1 MAKRTILVDSARREL
16 EKHGT
21 ETFPMTVNH
30 DDLWSFEGK
39 NVPIHWHNDLEINLI
54 REGEAV
60 FQVYQKSYRVRTGE
74 GFLLNRNVPHS
85 CSSPGNEHVR
95 YSTILV
101 RPDFLYGDFGSD
113 VERKC
118 FQPFLQNSAIP
129 CIYLT
134 GFDENGK
141 EILQKLN
148 QVEEA
153 FDRKRFCYELK
164 IKGLLC
170 EAFAM
175 ILYGHRQ
182 ELTKEKMSKTLKAGA
197 IYTRVNDQNTPRELT
212 ANMEHTE
219 YLWRKRFGIDMTPSE
234 KLMKLLEDVGDWSET
249 RWDIDRHS
257 YNIHNPEYQIN
268 VLDSQD
274 TYETLSYF
282 YDDERM
288 LYAPLKLNYLTTT
301 LYETELWYMD
311 MGRCLIPKPEHKY
324 DIEHGVYYYY
334 IEKDSLNGKL
344 LPLFAYGK
352 SQCCD
357 RSGREVPVLIFE
369 NKKMR
374 TKFENWLED
383 NLFLKEKYIADLEN
397 SAIFQHIKRK
407 EAKNGKSTC
416 GVLEVAVAFRFYKKW
431 IKQREEI

>member
-129 CIYLT
+129 CIHLT

-141 EILQKLN
+141 EILWKLN
-148 QVEEA
+148 LVEEA

-182 ELTKEKMSKTLKAGA
+182 ELTKFVPANLQELERLEKMLNYLNMHFTEVISLQNLADQVHLSREVCCRLFKKMTGKTITGYLEE
-197 IYTRVNDQNTPRELT
+197 YRVNKSFSLVQSGQYSMTQI
-212 ANMEHTE
+212 TE
-219 YLWRKRFGIDMTPSE
+219 MVGFSNPSRFASAFRKRFGCNPGE
-234 KLMKLLEDVGDWSET
+234 
-249 RWDIDRHS
+249 
-257 YNIHNPEYQIN
+257 YNSVKH
-268 VLDSQD
+268 
-274 TYETLSYF
+274 
-282 YDDERM
+282 
-288 LYAPLKLNYLTTT
+288 
-301 LYETELWYMD
+301 
-311 MGRCLIPKPEHKY
+311 
-324 DIEHGVYYYY
+324 
-334 IEKDSLNGKL
+334 
-344 LPLFAYGK
+344 
-352 SQCCD
+352 
-357 RSGREVPVLIFE
+357 
-369 NKKMR
+369 
-374 TKFENWLED
+374 
-383 NLFLKEKYIADLEN
+383 
-397 SAIFQHIKRK
+397 
-407 EAKNGKSTC
+407 
-416 GVLEVAVAFRFYKKW
+416 
-431 IKQREEI
+431 

>member
-1 MAKRTILVDSARREL
+1 MAKRTILVDSARSEL

-129 CIYLT
+129 CIHLT

-182 ELTKEKMSKTLKAGA
+182 ELTKFVPANLQELERLEKMLNYLNMHFTEVISLQDLADQVHLSREVCCRLFKKMTGKTITGYLEE
-197 IYTRVNDQNTPRELT
+197 YRVNKSFSLVQSGQYSMTQI
-212 ANMEHTE
+212 TE
-219 YLWRKRFGIDMTPSE
+219 MVGFSNPSRFASAFRKRFGCNPGE
-234 KLMKLLEDVGDWSET
+234 
-249 RWDIDRHS
+249 
-257 YNIHNPEYQIN
+257 YNSVKH
-268 VLDSQD
+268 
-274 TYETLSYF
+274 
-282 YDDERM
+282 
-288 LYAPLKLNYLTTT
+288 
-301 LYETELWYMD
+301 
-311 MGRCLIPKPEHKY
+311 
-324 DIEHGVYYYY
+324 
-334 IEKDSLNGKL
+334 
-344 LPLFAYGK
+344 
-352 SQCCD
+352 
-357 RSGREVPVLIFE
+357 
-369 NKKMR
+369 
-374 TKFENWLED
+374 
-383 NLFLKEKYIADLEN
+383 
-397 SAIFQHIKRK
+397 
-407 EAKNGKSTC
+407 
-416 GVLEVAVAFRFYKKW
+416 
-431 IKQREEI
+431 

>member
-182 ELTKEKMSKTLKAGA
+182 ELTKFVPANLQELERLEKMLNYLNIHFTEVISLQDLADQVHLSREVCCRLFKKMTGKTITGYLEE
-197 IYTRVNDQNTPRELT
+197 YRVNKSFSLVQSGQYSMTQI
-212 ANMEHTE
+212 TE
-219 YLWRKRFGIDMTPSE
+219 MVGFSNPSRFASAFRKRFGCNPGE
-234 KLMKLLEDVGDWSET
+234 Y
-249 RWDIDRHS
+249 HS
-257 YNIHNPEYQIN
+257 VKH
-268 VLDSQD
+268 
-274 TYETLSYF
+274 
-282 YDDERM
+282 
-288 LYAPLKLNYLTTT
+288 
-301 LYETELWYMD
+301 
-311 MGRCLIPKPEHKY
+311 
-324 DIEHGVYYYY
+324 
-334 IEKDSLNGKL
+334 
-344 LPLFAYGK
+344 
-352 SQCCD
+352 
-357 RSGREVPVLIFE
+357 
-369 NKKMR
+369 
-374 TKFENWLED
+374 
-383 NLFLKEKYIADLEN
+383 
-397 SAIFQHIKRK
+397 
-407 EAKNGKSTC
+407 
-416 GVLEVAVAFRFYKKW
+416 
-431 IKQREEI
+431 

>member
-129 CIYLT
+129 CIHLT

-170 EAFAM
+170 EAFAV

-182 ELTKEKMSKTLKAGA
+182 ELTKFVPANLQELERLEKMLNYLNMHFTEVISLQDLADQVHLSREVCCRFFKKMTGKTITGYLEEYRTNKSFSLVQSGQYSMTQ
-197 IYTRVNDQNTPRELT
+197 I
-212 ANMEHTE
+212 TE
-219 YLWRKRFGIDMTPSE
+219 MVGFSNPSRFASAFRKRFGCNPGE
-234 KLMKLLEDVGDWSET
+234 Y
-249 RWDIDRHS
+249 HS
-257 YNIHNPEYQIN
+257 VKH
-268 VLDSQD
+268 
-274 TYETLSYF
+274 
-282 YDDERM
+282 
-288 LYAPLKLNYLTTT
+288 
-301 LYETELWYMD
+301 
-311 MGRCLIPKPEHKY
+311 
-324 DIEHGVYYYY
+324 
-334 IEKDSLNGKL
+334 
-344 LPLFAYGK
+344 
-352 SQCCD
+352 
-357 RSGREVPVLIFE
+357 
-369 NKKMR
+369 
-374 TKFENWLED
+374 
-383 NLFLKEKYIADLEN
+383 
-397 SAIFQHIKRK
+397 
-407 EAKNGKSTC
+407 
-416 GVLEVAVAFRFYKKW
+416 
-431 IKQREEI
+431 

>member
-182 ELTKEKMSKTLKAGA
+182 ELTKFVPANLQELERLEKMLNYLNMHFTEVISLQDLADQVHLSREVCCRLFKKMTGKTITGYLEE
-197 IYTRVNDQNTPRELT
+197 YRVNKSFSLVQSGQYSMTQI
-212 ANMEHTE
+212 TE
-219 YLWRKRFGIDMTPSE
+219 MVGFSNPSRFASAFRKRFGSNPGE
-234 KLMKLLEDVGDWSET
+234 Y
-249 RWDIDRHS
+249 HS
-257 YNIHNPEYQIN
+257 VKH
-268 VLDSQD
+268 
-274 TYETLSYF
+274 
-282 YDDERM
+282 
-288 LYAPLKLNYLTTT
+288 
-301 LYETELWYMD
+301 
-311 MGRCLIPKPEHKY
+311 
-324 DIEHGVYYYY
+324 
-334 IEKDSLNGKL
+334 
-344 LPLFAYGK
+344 
-352 SQCCD
+352 
-357 RSGREVPVLIFE
+357 
-369 NKKMR
+369 
-374 TKFENWLED
+374 
-383 NLFLKEKYIADLEN
+383 
-397 SAIFQHIKRK
+397 
-407 EAKNGKSTC
+407 
-416 GVLEVAVAFRFYKKW
+416 
-431 IKQREEI
+431 

>member
-182 ELTKEKMSKTLKAGA
+182 ELTKFVPANLQELERLEKMLNYLNMHFTEVISLQDLADQVHLSREVCCRLFKKMTGKTITGYLEE
-197 IYTRVNDQNTPRELT
+197 YRVNKSFSLVQSGQYS
-212 ANMEHTE
+212 MIQITE
-219 YLWRKRFGIDMTPSE
+219 MVGFSNPSRFASAFRKRFGCNPGE
-234 KLMKLLEDVGDWSET
+234 Y
-249 RWDIDRHS
+249 HS
-257 YNIHNPEYQIN
+257 VNH
-268 VLDSQD
+268 
-274 TYETLSYF
+274 
-282 YDDERM
+282 
-288 LYAPLKLNYLTTT
+288 
-301 LYETELWYMD
+301 
-311 MGRCLIPKPEHKY
+311 
-324 DIEHGVYYYY
+324 
-334 IEKDSLNGKL
+334 
-344 LPLFAYGK
+344 
-352 SQCCD
+352 
-357 RSGREVPVLIFE
+357 
-369 NKKMR
+369 
-374 TKFENWLED
+374 
-383 NLFLKEKYIADLEN
+383 
-397 SAIFQHIKRK
+397 
-407 EAKNGKSTC
+407 
-416 GVLEVAVAFRFYKKW
+416 
-431 IKQREEI
+431 

>member
-129 CIYLT
+129 CIHLT

-182 ELTKEKMSKTLKAGA
+182 ELTKFVPANLQELERLEKMLNYLNMHFTEVISLQDLADQVHLSREVCCRLFKKMTGKTITGYLEE
-197 IYTRVNDQNTPRELT
+197 YRVNKSFSLVQSGQYSMTQI
-212 ANMEHTE
+212 TE
-219 YLWRKRFGIDMTPSE
+219 MVGFSNPSRFASAFRKRFGCYPGE
-234 KLMKLLEDVGDWSET
+234 
-249 RWDIDRHS
+249 
-257 YNIHNPEYQIN
+257 YNSVKH
-268 VLDSQD
+268 
-274 TYETLSYF
+274 
-282 YDDERM
+282 
-288 LYAPLKLNYLTTT
+288 
-301 LYETELWYMD
+301 
-311 MGRCLIPKPEHKY
+311 
-324 DIEHGVYYYY
+324 
-334 IEKDSLNGKL
+334 
-344 LPLFAYGK
+344 
-352 SQCCD
+352 
-357 RSGREVPVLIFE
+357 
-369 NKKMR
+369 
-374 TKFENWLED
+374 
-383 NLFLKEKYIADLEN
+383 
-397 SAIFQHIKRK
+397 
-407 EAKNGKSTC
+407 
-416 GVLEVAVAFRFYKKW
+416 
-431 IKQREEI
+431 

>member
-129 CIYLT
+129 CIHLT

-170 EAFAM
+170 EAFAK

-182 ELTKEKMSKTLKAGA
+182 ELTKFVPANLQELERLEKMLNYLNMYFTDVISLQDLADQVHLSREVCCRLFKKMTGKTITGYLEE
-197 IYTRVNDQNTPRELT
+197 YRVNKSFSLVQSGQYSMTQI
-212 ANMEHTE
+212 TE
-219 YLWRKRFGIDMTPSE
+219 MVGFSNPSRFASAFRKRFGCNPGE
-234 KLMKLLEDVGDWSET
+234 
-249 RWDIDRHS
+249 
-257 YNIHNPEYQIN
+257 YNSVKH
-268 VLDSQD
+268 
-274 TYETLSYF
+274 
-282 YDDERM
+282 
-288 LYAPLKLNYLTTT
+288 
-301 LYETELWYMD
+301 
-311 MGRCLIPKPEHKY
+311 
-324 DIEHGVYYYY
+324 
-334 IEKDSLNGKL
+334 
-344 LPLFAYGK
+344 
-352 SQCCD
+352 
-357 RSGREVPVLIFE
+357 
-369 NKKMR
+369 
-374 TKFENWLED
+374 
-383 NLFLKEKYIADLEN
+383 
-397 SAIFQHIKRK
+397 
-407 EAKNGKSTC
+407 
-416 GVLEVAVAFRFYKKW
+416 
-431 IKQREEI
+431 

>member
-85 CSSPGNEHVR
+85 CSSPGNEHIR

-134 GFDENGK
+134 GFGENGK

-182 ELTKEKMSKTLKAGA
+182 ELTKFVSANLQELERLEKMLNYLNMHFTEVISLQDLADQVHLSREVCCRLFKKMTGKTITGYLEE
-197 IYTRVNDQNTPRELT
+197 YRVNKSFSLVQSGQYS
-212 ANMEHTE
+212 MIQITE
-219 YLWRKRFGIDMTPSE
+219 MVGFSNPSRFASAFRKRFGCNPGE
-234 KLMKLLEDVGDWSET
+234 Y
-249 RWDIDRHS
+249 HS
-257 YNIHNPEYQIN
+257 VKH
-268 VLDSQD
+268 
-274 TYETLSYF
+274 
-282 YDDERM
+282 
-288 LYAPLKLNYLTTT
+288 
-301 LYETELWYMD
+301 
-311 MGRCLIPKPEHKY
+311 
-324 DIEHGVYYYY
+324 
-334 IEKDSLNGKL
+334 
-344 LPLFAYGK
+344 
-352 SQCCD
+352 
-357 RSGREVPVLIFE
+357 
-369 NKKMR
+369 
-374 TKFENWLED
+374 
-383 NLFLKEKYIADLEN
+383 
-397 SAIFQHIKRK
+397 
-407 EAKNGKSTC
+407 
-416 GVLEVAVAFRFYKKW
+416 
-431 IKQREEI
+431 

>member
-60 FQVYQKSYRVRTGE
+60 FQVYQKSYSVRTGE

-129 CIYLT
+129 CIHLT

-182 ELTKEKMSKTLKAGA
+182 ELTKFVPANLQELERLEKMLNYLNMHFTEVISLQDLADQVHLSREVCCRLFKKMTGKTITGYLEE
-197 IYTRVNDQNTPRELT
+197 YRVNKSFSLVQSGQYSMTQI
-212 ANMEHTE
+212 TE
-219 YLWRKRFGIDMTPSE
+219 MVGFSNPSRFASAFRKRFGCNPGE
-234 KLMKLLEDVGDWSET
+234 
-249 RWDIDRHS
+249 
-257 YNIHNPEYQIN
+257 YNSVKH
-268 VLDSQD
+268 
-274 TYETLSYF
+274 
-282 YDDERM
+282 
-288 LYAPLKLNYLTTT
+288 
-301 LYETELWYMD
+301 
-311 MGRCLIPKPEHKY
+311 
-324 DIEHGVYYYY
+324 
-334 IEKDSLNGKL
+334 
-344 LPLFAYGK
+344 
-352 SQCCD
+352 
-357 RSGREVPVLIFE
+357 
-369 NKKMR
+369 
-374 TKFENWLED
+374 
-383 NLFLKEKYIADLEN
+383 
-397 SAIFQHIKRK
+397 
-407 EAKNGKSTC
+407 
-416 GVLEVAVAFRFYKKW
+416 
-431 IKQREEI
+431 

>member
-129 CIYLT
+129 CIHLT

-182 ELTKEKMSKTLKAGA
+182 ELTKFVPANLQELERLEKMLNYLNMHFTEVISLQDLADQVHLSREVCCRLFKKMTGKTITGYLEE
-197 IYTRVNDQNTPRELT
+197 YR
-212 ANMEHTE
+212 ANKSFSLVQSGQYSMTQITE
-219 YLWRKRFGIDMTPSE
+219 MVGFSNPSRFASAFRKRFGC
-234 KLMKLLEDVGDWSET
+234 
-249 RWDIDRHS
+249 
-257 YNIHNPEYQIN
+257 NPGEY
-268 VLDSQD
+268 
-274 TYETLSYF
+274 
-282 YDDERM
+282 
-288 LYAPLKLNYLTTT
+288 
-301 LYETELWYMD
+301 
-311 MGRCLIPKPEHKY
+311 H
-324 DIEHGVYYYY
+324 H
-334 IEKDSLNGKL
+334 
-344 LPLFAYGK
+344 
-352 SQCCD
+352 
-357 RSGREVPVLIFE
+357 
-369 NKKMR
+369 
-374 TKFENWLED
+374 
-383 NLFLKEKYIADLEN
+383 
-397 SAIFQHIKRK
+397 
-407 EAKNGKSTC
+407 
-416 GVLEVAVAFRFYKKW
+416 
-431 IKQREEI
+431 

>member
-30 DDLWSFEGK
+30 DELWSFEGK

-182 ELTKEKMSKTLKAGA
+182 ELTKFVPANLQELERLEKMLNYLNMHFTEVISLQDLADQVHLSREVCCRLFKKMTGKTITGYLEE
-197 IYTRVNDQNTPRELT
+197 YRVNKSFSLVQSGQYSMTQI
-212 ANMEHTE
+212 TE
-219 YLWRKRFGIDMTPSE
+219 MVGFSNPSRFASAFRKRFGCNPGE
-234 KLMKLLEDVGDWSET
+234 
-249 RWDIDRHS
+249 
-257 YNIHNPEYQIN
+257 YNSVKH
-268 VLDSQD
+268 
-274 TYETLSYF
+274 
-282 YDDERM
+282 
-288 LYAPLKLNYLTTT
+288 
-301 LYETELWYMD
+301 
-311 MGRCLIPKPEHKY
+311 
-324 DIEHGVYYYY
+324 
-334 IEKDSLNGKL
+334 
-344 LPLFAYGK
+344 
-352 SQCCD
+352 
-357 RSGREVPVLIFE
+357 
-369 NKKMR
+369 
-374 TKFENWLED
+374 
-383 NLFLKEKYIADLEN
+383 
-397 SAIFQHIKRK
+397 
-407 EAKNGKSTC
+407 
-416 GVLEVAVAFRFYKKW
+416 
-431 IKQREEI
+431 

>member
-148 QVEEA
+148 HVEEA

-182 ELTKEKMSKTLKAGA
+182 ELTKFVPANLQELERLEKMLNYLNMHFTEVISLQDLADQVHLSREVCCRLFKKMTGKTITGYLEE
-197 IYTRVNDQNTPRELT
+197 YRVNKSFSLVQSGQYS
-212 ANMEHTE
+212 MIQITE
-219 YLWRKRFGIDMTPSE
+219 MVGFSNPSRFASAFRKRFGCNPGE
-234 KLMKLLEDVGDWSET
+234 Y
-249 RWDIDRHS
+249 HS
-257 YNIHNPEYQIN
+257 VKH
-268 VLDSQD
+268 
-274 TYETLSYF
+274 
-282 YDDERM
+282 
-288 LYAPLKLNYLTTT
+288 
-301 LYETELWYMD
+301 
-311 MGRCLIPKPEHKY
+311 
-324 DIEHGVYYYY
+324 
-334 IEKDSLNGKL
+334 
-344 LPLFAYGK
+344 
-352 SQCCD
+352 
-357 RSGREVPVLIFE
+357 
-369 NKKMR
+369 
-374 TKFENWLED
+374 
-383 NLFLKEKYIADLEN
+383 
-397 SAIFQHIKRK
+397 
-407 EAKNGKSTC
+407 
-416 GVLEVAVAFRFYKKW
+416 
-431 IKQREEI
+431 

>member
-148 QVEEA
+148 QVEAA

-182 ELTKEKMSKTLKAGA
+182 ELTKFVPANLQELERLEKMLNYLNMHFTEVISLQDLADQVHLSREVCCRLFKKMTGKTITGYLEE
-197 IYTRVNDQNTPRELT
+197 YRVNKSFSLVQSGQYS
-212 ANMEHTE
+212 MIQITE
-219 YLWRKRFGIDMTPSE
+219 MVGFSNPSRFASAFRKRFGCNPGE
-234 KLMKLLEDVGDWSET
+234 Y
-249 RWDIDRHS
+249 HS
-257 YNIHNPEYQIN
+257 VKH
-268 VLDSQD
+268 
-274 TYETLSYF
+274 
-282 YDDERM
+282 
-288 LYAPLKLNYLTTT
+288 
-301 LYETELWYMD
+301 
-311 MGRCLIPKPEHKY
+311 
-324 DIEHGVYYYY
+324 
-334 IEKDSLNGKL
+334 
-344 LPLFAYGK
+344 
-352 SQCCD
+352 
-357 RSGREVPVLIFE
+357 
-369 NKKMR
+369 
-374 TKFENWLED
+374 
-383 NLFLKEKYIADLEN
+383 
-397 SAIFQHIKRK
+397 
-407 EAKNGKSTC
+407 
-416 GVLEVAVAFRFYKKW
+416 
-431 IKQREEI
+431 

>member
-182 ELTKEKMSKTLKAGA
+182 ELTKFVPANLQELERLEKMLNYLNMHFTEIISLQDLADQVHLSREVCCRLFKKMTGKTITGYLEE
-197 IYTRVNDQNTPRELT
+197 YRVNKSFSLVQSGQYSMTQI
-212 ANMEHTE
+212 TE
-219 YLWRKRFGIDMTPSE
+219 MVGFSNPSRFASAFRKRFGCNPGE
-234 KLMKLLEDVGDWSET
+234 
-249 RWDIDRHS
+249 
-257 YNIHNPEYQIN
+257 YNSVKH
-268 VLDSQD
+268 
-274 TYETLSYF
+274 
-282 YDDERM
+282 
-288 LYAPLKLNYLTTT
+288 
-301 LYETELWYMD
+301 
-311 MGRCLIPKPEHKY
+311 
-324 DIEHGVYYYY
+324 
-334 IEKDSLNGKL
+334 
-344 LPLFAYGK
+344 
-352 SQCCD
+352 
-357 RSGREVPVLIFE
+357 
-369 NKKMR
+369 
-374 TKFENWLED
+374 
-383 NLFLKEKYIADLEN
+383 
-397 SAIFQHIKRK
+397 
-407 EAKNGKSTC
+407 
-416 GVLEVAVAFRFYKKW
+416 
-431 IKQREEI
+431 

>member
-134 GFDENGK
+134 GFGENGK

-182 ELTKEKMSKTLKAGA
+182 ELTKFVPANLQELERLKKMLNYLNMHFTEVISLQDLADQVHLSREVCCRLFKKMTGKTITGYLEE
-197 IYTRVNDQNTPRELT
+197 YRVNKSFSLVQSGQYSMTQI
-212 ANMEHTE
+212 TE
-219 YLWRKRFGIDMTPSE
+219 MVGFSNPSRFASAFRKRFGCNPGE
-234 KLMKLLEDVGDWSET
+234 
-249 RWDIDRHS
+249 
-257 YNIHNPEYQIN
+257 YNSVKH
-268 VLDSQD
+268 
-274 TYETLSYF
+274 
-282 YDDERM
+282 
-288 LYAPLKLNYLTTT
+288 
-301 LYETELWYMD
+301 
-311 MGRCLIPKPEHKY
+311 
-324 DIEHGVYYYY
+324 
-334 IEKDSLNGKL
+334 
-344 LPLFAYGK
+344 
-352 SQCCD
+352 
-357 RSGREVPVLIFE
+357 
-369 NKKMR
+369 
-374 TKFENWLED
+374 
-383 NLFLKEKYIADLEN
+383 
-397 SAIFQHIKRK
+397 
-407 EAKNGKSTC
+407 
-416 GVLEVAVAFRFYKKW
+416 
-431 IKQREEI
+431 

>member
-182 ELTKEKMSKTLKAGA
+182 ELTKFVPVNLQELERLEKMLNYLNMHFTEVISLQDLADQVHLSREVCCRLFKKMTGKTITGYLEE
-197 IYTRVNDQNTPRELT
+197 YRVNKSFSLVQSGQYSMTQI
-212 ANMEHTE
+212 TE
-219 YLWRKRFGIDMTPSE
+219 MVGFSNPSRFASAFRKRFGCNPGE
-234 KLMKLLEDVGDWSET
+234 
-249 RWDIDRHS
+249 
-257 YNIHNPEYQIN
+257 YNSVKH
-268 VLDSQD
+268 
-274 TYETLSYF
+274 
-282 YDDERM
+282 
-288 LYAPLKLNYLTTT
+288 
-301 LYETELWYMD
+301 
-311 MGRCLIPKPEHKY
+311 
-324 DIEHGVYYYY
+324 
-334 IEKDSLNGKL
+334 
-344 LPLFAYGK
+344 
-352 SQCCD
+352 
-357 RSGREVPVLIFE
+357 
-369 NKKMR
+369 
-374 TKFENWLED
+374 
-383 NLFLKEKYIADLEN
+383 
-397 SAIFQHIKRK
+397 
-407 EAKNGKSTC
+407 
-416 GVLEVAVAFRFYKKW
+416 
-431 IKQREEI
+431 

>member
-175 ILYGHRQ
+175 IFYGHSQ
-182 ELTKEKMSKTLKAGA
+182 ELTKFVPENLQELERLEKMLNYLNMHFTEVISLQDLADQVHLSREVCCRLFKKMTGKTITGYLEE
-197 IYTRVNDQNTPRELT
+197 YRVNKSFSLVQSGQYSMTQI
-212 ANMEHTE
+212 TE
-219 YLWRKRFGIDMTPSE
+219 MVGFSNPSRFASAFRKRFGCNPGE
-234 KLMKLLEDVGDWSET
+234 
-249 RWDIDRHS
+249 
-257 YNIHNPEYQIN
+257 YNSVKH
-268 VLDSQD
+268 
-274 TYETLSYF
+274 
-282 YDDERM
+282 
-288 LYAPLKLNYLTTT
+288 
-301 LYETELWYMD
+301 
-311 MGRCLIPKPEHKY
+311 
-324 DIEHGVYYYY
+324 
-334 IEKDSLNGKL
+334 
-344 LPLFAYGK
+344 
-352 SQCCD
+352 
-357 RSGREVPVLIFE
+357 
-369 NKKMR
+369 
-374 TKFENWLED
+374 
-383 NLFLKEKYIADLEN
+383 
-397 SAIFQHIKRK
+397 
-407 EAKNGKSTC
+407 
-416 GVLEVAVAFRFYKKW
+416 
-431 IKQREEI
+431 

>member
-1 MAKRTILVDSARREL
+1 MAKRTILVDNARREL

-129 CIYLT
+129 CIHLT

-182 ELTKEKMSKTLKAGA
+182 ELTKFVPANLQELERLEKMLNYLNMHFTEVISLQDLADQVHLSREVCCRLFKKMTGKTITGYLEE
-197 IYTRVNDQNTPRELT
+197 YRVNKSFSLVQSGQYSMTQI
-212 ANMEHTE
+212 TE
-219 YLWRKRFGIDMTPSE
+219 MVGFSNPSRFASAFRKRFGCNPGE
-234 KLMKLLEDVGDWSET
+234 
-249 RWDIDRHS
+249 
-257 YNIHNPEYQIN
+257 YNSVKH
-268 VLDSQD
+268 
-274 TYETLSYF
+274 
-282 YDDERM
+282 
-288 LYAPLKLNYLTTT
+288 
-301 LYETELWYMD
+301 
-311 MGRCLIPKPEHKY
+311 
-324 DIEHGVYYYY
+324 
-334 IEKDSLNGKL
+334 
-344 LPLFAYGK
+344 
-352 SQCCD
+352 
-357 RSGREVPVLIFE
+357 
-369 NKKMR
+369 
-374 TKFENWLED
+374 
-383 NLFLKEKYIADLEN
+383 
-397 SAIFQHIKRK
+397 
-407 EAKNGKSTC
+407 
-416 GVLEVAVAFRFYKKW
+416 
-431 IKQREEI
+431 

>member
-1 MAKRTILVDSARREL
+1 MFFTACPIIEKLIVKCDSGIVVYDTDIDQISKFIYDNKEDFFAGKQIETGEGKMAKRTILVDSARREL

-153 FDRKRFCYELK
+153 FDQKRFCYELK

-182 ELTKEKMSKTLKAGA
+182 ELTKFVPANLQELERLEKMLNYLNMHFTEVISLQDLADQVHLSREVCCRLFKKMTGKTITGYLEE
-197 IYTRVNDQNTPRELT
+197 YRVNKSFSLVQSGQYSMTQI
-212 ANMEHTE
+212 TE
-219 YLWRKRFGIDMTPSE
+219 MVGFSNPSRFASAFRKRFGCNPGE
-234 KLMKLLEDVGDWSET
+234 
-249 RWDIDRHS
+249 
-257 YNIHNPEYQIN
+257 YNSVKH
-268 VLDSQD
+268 
-274 TYETLSYF
+274 
-282 YDDERM
+282 
-288 LYAPLKLNYLTTT
+288 
-301 LYETELWYMD
+301 
-311 MGRCLIPKPEHKY
+311 
-324 DIEHGVYYYY
+324 
-334 IEKDSLNGKL
+334 
-344 LPLFAYGK
+344 
-352 SQCCD
+352 
-357 RSGREVPVLIFE
+357 
-369 NKKMR
+369 
-374 TKFENWLED
+374 
-383 NLFLKEKYIADLEN
+383 
-397 SAIFQHIKRK
+397 
-407 EAKNGKSTC
+407 
-416 GVLEVAVAFRFYKKW
+416 
-431 IKQREEI
+431 

>member
-60 FQVYQKSYRVRTGE
+60 FQIYQKSYRVRTGE

-129 CIYLT
+129 CIHLT

-182 ELTKEKMSKTLKAGA
+182 ELTKFVPANLQELERLEKMLNYLNMHFTEVISLQDLADQVHLSREVCCRLFKKMTGKTITGYLEE
-197 IYTRVNDQNTPRELT
+197 YRVNKSFSLVQSGQYSMTQI
-212 ANMEHTE
+212 TE
-219 YLWRKRFGIDMTPSE
+219 MVGFSNPSRFASAFRKRFGCNPGE
-234 KLMKLLEDVGDWSET
+234 
-249 RWDIDRHS
+249 
-257 YNIHNPEYQIN
+257 YNSVKH
-268 VLDSQD
+268 
-274 TYETLSYF
+274 
-282 YDDERM
+282 
-288 LYAPLKLNYLTTT
+288 
-301 LYETELWYMD
+301 
-311 MGRCLIPKPEHKY
+311 
-324 DIEHGVYYYY
+324 
-334 IEKDSLNGKL
+334 
-344 LPLFAYGK
+344 
-352 SQCCD
+352 
-357 RSGREVPVLIFE
+357 
-369 NKKMR
+369 
-374 TKFENWLED
+374 
-383 NLFLKEKYIADLEN
+383 
-397 SAIFQHIKRK
+397 
-407 EAKNGKSTC
+407 
-416 GVLEVAVAFRFYKKW
+416 
-431 IKQREEI
+431 

>member
-182 ELTKEKMSKTLKAGA
+182 ELTKFVPANLQELERLEKMLNYLNMHFTEVISLQDLADQVHLSREVCCRFFKKMTGKTITGYLEE
-197 IYTRVNDQNTPRELT
+197 YRVNKSFSLVQSGQYSMTQI
-212 ANMEHTE
+212 TE
-219 YLWRKRFGIDMTPSE
+219 MVGFSNPSRFASAFRKRFGCNPGE
-234 KLMKLLEDVGDWSET
+234 
-249 RWDIDRHS
+249 
-257 YNIHNPEYQIN
+257 YNS
-268 VLDSQD
+268 V
-274 TYETLSYF
+274 
-282 YDDERM
+282 
-288 LYAPLKLNYLTTT
+288 
-301 LYETELWYMD
+301 
-311 MGRCLIPKPEHKY
+311 KY
-324 DIEHGVYYYY
+324 
-334 IEKDSLNGKL
+334 
-344 LPLFAYGK
+344 
-352 SQCCD
+352 
-357 RSGREVPVLIFE
+357 
-369 NKKMR
+369 
-374 TKFENWLED
+374 
-383 NLFLKEKYIADLEN
+383 
-397 SAIFQHIKRK
+397 
-407 EAKNGKSTC
+407 
-416 GVLEVAVAFRFYKKW
+416 
-431 IKQREEI
+431 

>member
-54 REGEAV
+54 REGEAI
-60 FQVYQKSYRVRTGE
+60 FQVYQKSYRVRTGA

-182 ELTKEKMSKTLKAGA
+182 ELTKFVPANLQELERLEKMLNYLNMHFTEVISLQDLADQVHLSREVCCRLFKKMTGKTITGYLEE
-197 IYTRVNDQNTPRELT
+197 YRVNKSFSLVQSGQYSMTQI
-212 ANMEHTE
+212 TE
-219 YLWRKRFGIDMTPSE
+219 MVGFSNPSRFASAFRKRFGCNPGE
-234 KLMKLLEDVGDWSET
+234 
-249 RWDIDRHS
+249 
-257 YNIHNPEYQIN
+257 YNS
-268 VLDSQD
+268 V
-274 TYETLSYF
+274 
-282 YDDERM
+282 
-288 LYAPLKLNYLTTT
+288 
-301 LYETELWYMD
+301 
-311 MGRCLIPKPEHKY
+311 KY
-324 DIEHGVYYYY
+324 
-334 IEKDSLNGKL
+334 
-344 LPLFAYGK
+344 
-352 SQCCD
+352 
-357 RSGREVPVLIFE
+357 
-369 NKKMR
+369 
-374 TKFENWLED
+374 
-383 NLFLKEKYIADLEN
+383 
-397 SAIFQHIKRK
+397 
-407 EAKNGKSTC
+407 
-416 GVLEVAVAFRFYKKW
+416 
-431 IKQREEI
+431 

>member
-101 RPDFLYGDFGSD
+101 RPDFLYGNFGSD

-129 CIYLT
+129 CIHLT

-182 ELTKEKMSKTLKAGA
+182 ELTKFVPANLQELERLEKMLNYLNMHFTEVISLQDLADQVHLSREVCCRLFKKMTGKTITGYLEE
-197 IYTRVNDQNTPRELT
+197 YRVNKSFSLVQSGQYSMTQI
-212 ANMEHTE
+212 TE
-219 YLWRKRFGIDMTPSE
+219 MVGFSNPSRFASAFRKRFGCNPGE
-234 KLMKLLEDVGDWSET
+234 
-249 RWDIDRHS
+249 
-257 YNIHNPEYQIN
+257 YNSVKH
-268 VLDSQD
+268 
-274 TYETLSYF
+274 
-282 YDDERM
+282 
-288 LYAPLKLNYLTTT
+288 
-301 LYETELWYMD
+301 
-311 MGRCLIPKPEHKY
+311 
-324 DIEHGVYYYY
+324 
-334 IEKDSLNGKL
+334 
-344 LPLFAYGK
+344 
-352 SQCCD
+352 
-357 RSGREVPVLIFE
+357 
-369 NKKMR
+369 
-374 TKFENWLED
+374 
-383 NLFLKEKYIADLEN
+383 
-397 SAIFQHIKRK
+397 
-407 EAKNGKSTC
+407 
-416 GVLEVAVAFRFYKKW
+416 
-431 IKQREEI
+431 

>member
-129 CIYLT
+129 CIHLT

-141 EILQKLN
+141 EILWKLN

-153 FDRKRFCYELK
+153 FDRKQFCYELK

-182 ELTKEKMSKTLKAGA
+182 ELTKFVSANLQELERLEKMLNYLNMHFTEVISLQDLADQVHLSREVCCRLFKKMTGKTITGYLEE
-197 IYTRVNDQNTPRELT
+197 YRVNKSFSLVQSGQYS
-212 ANMEHTE
+212 MIQITE
-219 YLWRKRFGIDMTPSE
+219 MVGFSNPSRFASAFRKRFGCNPGE
-234 KLMKLLEDVGDWSET
+234 Y
-249 RWDIDRHS
+249 HS
-257 YNIHNPEYQIN
+257 VKH
-268 VLDSQD
+268 
-274 TYETLSYF
+274 
-282 YDDERM
+282 
-288 LYAPLKLNYLTTT
+288 
-301 LYETELWYMD
+301 
-311 MGRCLIPKPEHKY
+311 
-324 DIEHGVYYYY
+324 
-334 IEKDSLNGKL
+334 
-344 LPLFAYGK
+344 
-352 SQCCD
+352 
-357 RSGREVPVLIFE
+357 
-369 NKKMR
+369 
-374 TKFENWLED
+374 
-383 NLFLKEKYIADLEN
+383 
-397 SAIFQHIKRK
+397 
-407 EAKNGKSTC
+407 
-416 GVLEVAVAFRFYKKW
+416 
-431 IKQREEI
+431 

>member
-134 GFDENGK
+134 VFDENGK

-182 ELTKEKMSKTLKAGA
+182 ELTKFVPANLQELERLEKMLNYLNMHFTEVISLQDLADQVHLSREVCCRLFKKMTGKTITGYLEE
-197 IYTRVNDQNTPRELT
+197 YRVNKSFSLVQSGQYSMTQI
-212 ANMEHTE
+212 TE
-219 YLWRKRFGIDMTPSE
+219 MVGFSNPSRFASAFRKRFGCNPGE
-234 KLMKLLEDVGDWSET
+234 
-249 RWDIDRHS
+249 
-257 YNIHNPEYQIN
+257 YNSVKH
-268 VLDSQD
+268 
-274 TYETLSYF
+274 
-282 YDDERM
+282 
-288 LYAPLKLNYLTTT
+288 
-301 LYETELWYMD
+301 
-311 MGRCLIPKPEHKY
+311 
-324 DIEHGVYYYY
+324 
-334 IEKDSLNGKL
+334 
-344 LPLFAYGK
+344 
-352 SQCCD
+352 
-357 RSGREVPVLIFE
+357 
-369 NKKMR
+369 
-374 TKFENWLED
+374 
-383 NLFLKEKYIADLEN
+383 
-397 SAIFQHIKRK
+397 
-407 EAKNGKSTC
+407 
-416 GVLEVAVAFRFYKKW
+416 
-431 IKQREEI
+431 

>member
-54 REGEAV
+54 REGEAI

-182 ELTKEKMSKTLKAGA
+182 ELTKFVPANLQELERLEKMLNYLNMHFTEVISLQDLADQVHLSREVCCRLFKKMTGKTITGYLEE
-197 IYTRVNDQNTPRELT
+197 YRVNKSFSLVQSGQYSMTQI
-212 ANMEHTE
+212 TE
-219 YLWRKRFGIDMTPSE
+219 MVGFSNPSRFASAFRKRFGCNPGE
-234 KLMKLLEDVGDWSET
+234 
-249 RWDIDRHS
+249 
-257 YNIHNPEYQIN
+257 YNS
-268 VLDSQD
+268 V
-274 TYETLSYF
+274 
-282 YDDERM
+282 
-288 LYAPLKLNYLTTT
+288 
-301 LYETELWYMD
+301 
-311 MGRCLIPKPEHKY
+311 EH
-324 DIEHGVYYYY
+324 
-334 IEKDSLNGKL
+334 
-344 LPLFAYGK
+344 
-352 SQCCD
+352 
-357 RSGREVPVLIFE
+357 
-369 NKKMR
+369 
-374 TKFENWLED
+374 
-383 NLFLKEKYIADLEN
+383 
-397 SAIFQHIKRK
+397 
-407 EAKNGKSTC
+407 
-416 GVLEVAVAFRFYKKW
+416 
-431 IKQREEI
+431 

>member
-39 NVPIHWHNDLEINLI
+39 NVSIHWHNDLEINLI

-182 ELTKEKMSKTLKAGA
+182 ELTKFVPANLQELERLEKMLNYLNMHFTEVISLQDLADQVHLSREVCCRLFKKMTGKTITGYLEE
-197 IYTRVNDQNTPRELT
+197 YRVNKSFSLVQSGQYSMTQI
-212 ANMEHTE
+212 TE
-219 YLWRKRFGIDMTPSE
+219 MVGFSNPSRFASAFRKRFGCNPGE
-234 KLMKLLEDVGDWSET
+234 
-249 RWDIDRHS
+249 
-257 YNIHNPEYQIN
+257 YNS
-268 VLDSQD
+268 V
-274 TYETLSYF
+274 
-282 YDDERM
+282 
-288 LYAPLKLNYLTTT
+288 
-301 LYETELWYMD
+301 
-311 MGRCLIPKPEHKY
+311 KY
-324 DIEHGVYYYY
+324 
-334 IEKDSLNGKL
+334 
-344 LPLFAYGK
+344 
-352 SQCCD
+352 
-357 RSGREVPVLIFE
+357 
-369 NKKMR
+369 
-374 TKFENWLED
+374 
-383 NLFLKEKYIADLEN
+383 
-397 SAIFQHIKRK
+397 
-407 EAKNGKSTC
+407 
-416 GVLEVAVAFRFYKKW
+416 
-431 IKQREEI
+431 

>member
-60 FQVYQKSYRVRTGE
+60 FQVYQKSYRVRSGE

-182 ELTKEKMSKTLKAGA
+182 ELTKFVPANLQELERLEKMLNYLNMHFTEVISLQDLADQVHLSREVCCRLFKKMTGKTITGYLEE
-197 IYTRVNDQNTPRELT
+197 YRVNKSFSLVQSGQYSMTQI
-212 ANMEHTE
+212 TE
-219 YLWRKRFGIDMTPSE
+219 MVGFSNPSRFASAFRKRFGCNPGE
-234 KLMKLLEDVGDWSET
+234 
-249 RWDIDRHS
+249 
-257 YNIHNPEYQIN
+257 YNSVKH
-268 VLDSQD
+268 
-274 TYETLSYF
+274 
-282 YDDERM
+282 
-288 LYAPLKLNYLTTT
+288 
-301 LYETELWYMD
+301 
-311 MGRCLIPKPEHKY
+311 
-324 DIEHGVYYYY
+324 
-334 IEKDSLNGKL
+334 
-344 LPLFAYGK
+344 
-352 SQCCD
+352 
-357 RSGREVPVLIFE
+357 
-369 NKKMR
+369 
-374 TKFENWLED
+374 
-383 NLFLKEKYIADLEN
+383 
-397 SAIFQHIKRK
+397 
-407 EAKNGKSTC
+407 
-416 GVLEVAVAFRFYKKW
+416 
-431 IKQREEI
+431 

>member
-129 CIYLT
+129 CIHLT

-170 EAFAM
+170 EAFAV

-182 ELTKEKMSKTLKAGA
+182 ELTKFVPANLQELERLEKMLNYLNMHFTEVISLQDLADQVHLSREVCCRLFKKMTGKTITGYLEE
-197 IYTRVNDQNTPRELT
+197 YR
-212 ANMEHTE
+212 ANKSFSLVQSGQYSMTQITE
-219 YLWRKRFGIDMTPSE
+219 MVGFSNPSRFASAFRKRFGCNPGEYHSAHLAARMQ
-234 KLMKLLEDVGDWSET
+234 
-249 RWDIDRHS
+249 RHS
-257 YNIHNPEYQIN
+257 
-268 VLDSQD
+268 
-274 TYETLSYF
+274 
-282 YDDERM
+282 
-288 LYAPLKLNYLTTT
+288 
-301 LYETELWYMD
+301 
-311 MGRCLIPKPEHKY
+311 
-324 DIEHGVYYYY
+324 
-334 IEKDSLNGKL
+334 
-344 LPLFAYGK
+344 
-352 SQCCD
+352 
-357 RSGREVPVLIFE
+357 
-369 NKKMR
+369 
-374 TKFENWLED
+374 
-383 NLFLKEKYIADLEN
+383 
-397 SAIFQHIKRK
+397 
-407 EAKNGKSTC
+407 
-416 GVLEVAVAFRFYKKW
+416 
-431 IKQREEI
+431 

>member
-129 CIYLT
+129 CIHLT

-182 ELTKEKMSKTLKAGA
+182 ELTKFVPANLQELERLEKMLNYLNMHFTEVISLQDLADQVHLSREVCCRIFKKMTGKTITGYLEE
-197 IYTRVNDQNTPRELT
+197 YRVNKSFSLVQSGQYSMTQI
-212 ANMEHTE
+212 TE
-219 YLWRKRFGIDMTPSE
+219 MVGFSNPSRFASAFRKRFGCNPGE
-234 KLMKLLEDVGDWSET
+234 
-249 RWDIDRHS
+249 
-257 YNIHNPEYQIN
+257 YNSVKH
-268 VLDSQD
+268 
-274 TYETLSYF
+274 
-282 YDDERM
+282 
-288 LYAPLKLNYLTTT
+288 
-301 LYETELWYMD
+301 
-311 MGRCLIPKPEHKY
+311 
-324 DIEHGVYYYY
+324 
-334 IEKDSLNGKL
+334 
-344 LPLFAYGK
+344 
-352 SQCCD
+352 
-357 RSGREVPVLIFE
+357 
-369 NKKMR
+369 
-374 TKFENWLED
+374 
-383 NLFLKEKYIADLEN
+383 
-397 SAIFQHIKRK
+397 
-407 EAKNGKSTC
+407 
-416 GVLEVAVAFRFYKKW
+416 
-431 IKQREEI
+431 

>member
-182 ELTKEKMSKTLKAGA
+182 ELTKFVPANLQELERLEKMLNYLNMHFTEVISLQDLADQVHLSREVCCRLFKKMTGKTITGYLGE
-197 IYTRVNDQNTPRELT
+197 YRVNKSFSLVQSGQYSMTQI
-212 ANMEHTE
+212 TE
-219 YLWRKRFGIDMTPSE
+219 MVGFSNPSRFASAFRKRFGCNPGE
-234 KLMKLLEDVGDWSET
+234 Y
-249 RWDIDRHS
+249 HS
-257 YNIHNPEYQIN
+257 VKH
-268 VLDSQD
+268 
-274 TYETLSYF
+274 
-282 YDDERM
+282 
-288 LYAPLKLNYLTTT
+288 
-301 LYETELWYMD
+301 
-311 MGRCLIPKPEHKY
+311 
-324 DIEHGVYYYY
+324 
-334 IEKDSLNGKL
+334 
-344 LPLFAYGK
+344 
-352 SQCCD
+352 
-357 RSGREVPVLIFE
+357 
-369 NKKMR
+369 
-374 TKFENWLED
+374 
-383 NLFLKEKYIADLEN
+383 
-397 SAIFQHIKRK
+397 
-407 EAKNGKSTC
+407 
-416 GVLEVAVAFRFYKKW
+416 
-431 IKQREEI
+431 

>member
-129 CIYLT
+129 CIHLT

-175 ILYGHRQ
+175 ILYEHRQ
-182 ELTKEKMSKTLKAGA
+182 ELTKFVPANLQELERLEKM
-197 IYTRVNDQNTPRELT
+197 
-212 ANMEHTE
+212 
-219 YLWRKRFGIDMTPSE
+219 
-234 KLMKLLEDVGDWSET
+234 
-249 RWDIDRHS
+249 
-257 YNIHNPEYQIN
+257 
-268 VLDSQD
+268 
-274 TYETLSYF
+274 
-282 YDDERM
+282 
-288 LYAPLKLNYLTTT
+288 LNYLNMHF
-301 LYETELWYMD
+301 TEV
-311 MGRCLIPKPEHKY
+311 I
-324 DIEHGVYYYY
+324 
-334 IEKDSLNGKL
+334 SLQDL
-344 LPLFAYGK
+344 ADQVHL
-352 SQCCD
+352 S
-357 RSGREVPVLIFE
+357 REVCCRLF
-369 NKKMR
+369 KKMTGKTITGYLEEYR
-374 TKFENWLED
+374 TN
-383 NLFLKEKYIADLEN
+383 
-397 SAIFQHIKRK
+397 
-407 EAKNGKSTC
+407 KSFSLVQSGQYSMTQITEMV
-416 GVLEVAVAFRFYKKW
+416 GFSNPSRFASAFR
-431 IKQREEI
+431 KQFGCNPGEYHSVKH

>member
-60 FQVYQKSYRVRTGE
+60 FQVYQECYRVRTGE

-182 ELTKEKMSKTLKAGA
+182 ELTKFVPANLQELERLEKMLNYLNMRFTEVISLQDLADQVHLSREVCCRLFKKMTGKTITGYLEE
-197 IYTRVNDQNTPRELT
+197 YRVNKSFSLVQSGQYSMTQI
-212 ANMEHTE
+212 TE
-219 YLWRKRFGIDMTPSE
+219 MVGFSNPSRFASAFRKRFGCNPGE
-234 KLMKLLEDVGDWSET
+234 
-249 RWDIDRHS
+249 
-257 YNIHNPEYQIN
+257 YNSVKH
-268 VLDSQD
+268 
-274 TYETLSYF
+274 
-282 YDDERM
+282 
-288 LYAPLKLNYLTTT
+288 
-301 LYETELWYMD
+301 
-311 MGRCLIPKPEHKY
+311 
-324 DIEHGVYYYY
+324 
-334 IEKDSLNGKL
+334 
-344 LPLFAYGK
+344 
-352 SQCCD
+352 
-357 RSGREVPVLIFE
+357 
-369 NKKMR
+369 
-374 TKFENWLED
+374 
-383 NLFLKEKYIADLEN
+383 
-397 SAIFQHIKRK
+397 
-407 EAKNGKSTC
+407 
-416 GVLEVAVAFRFYKKW
+416 
-431 IKQREEI
+431 

>member
-1 MAKRTILVDSARREL
+1 MAKSTILVDSARREL

-182 ELTKEKMSKTLKAGA
+182 ELTKFVPANLQELERLEKMLNYLNMHFTEVISLQDLADQVHLSREVCCRLFKKMTGKTITGYLEE
-197 IYTRVNDQNTPRELT
+197 YRVNKSFSLVQSGQYSMTQI
-212 ANMEHTE
+212 TE
-219 YLWRKRFGIDMTPSE
+219 MVGFSNPSRFASAFRKRFGCNPGE
-234 KLMKLLEDVGDWSET
+234 
-249 RWDIDRHS
+249 
-257 YNIHNPEYQIN
+257 YNSVKH
-268 VLDSQD
+268 
-274 TYETLSYF
+274 
-282 YDDERM
+282 
-288 LYAPLKLNYLTTT
+288 
-301 LYETELWYMD
+301 
-311 MGRCLIPKPEHKY
+311 
-324 DIEHGVYYYY
+324 
-334 IEKDSLNGKL
+334 
-344 LPLFAYGK
+344 
-352 SQCCD
+352 
-357 RSGREVPVLIFE
+357 
-369 NKKMR
+369 
-374 TKFENWLED
+374 
-383 NLFLKEKYIADLEN
+383 
-397 SAIFQHIKRK
+397 
-407 EAKNGKSTC
+407 
-416 GVLEVAVAFRFYKKW
+416 
-431 IKQREEI
+431 

>member
-182 ELTKEKMSKTLKAGA
+182 ELTKFVPANMQELERLEKMLNYLNMHFTEVISLQDLADQVHLSREVCCRLFKKMTGKTITGYLEE
-197 IYTRVNDQNTPRELT
+197 YRVNKSFSLVQSGQYSMTQI
-212 ANMEHTE
+212 TE
-219 YLWRKRFGIDMTPSE
+219 MVGFSNPSRFASAFRKRFGCNPGE
-234 KLMKLLEDVGDWSET
+234 
-249 RWDIDRHS
+249 
-257 YNIHNPEYQIN
+257 YNSVKH
-268 VLDSQD
+268 
-274 TYETLSYF
+274 
-282 YDDERM
+282 
-288 LYAPLKLNYLTTT
+288 
-301 LYETELWYMD
+301 
-311 MGRCLIPKPEHKY
+311 
-324 DIEHGVYYYY
+324 
-334 IEKDSLNGKL
+334 
-344 LPLFAYGK
+344 
-352 SQCCD
+352 
-357 RSGREVPVLIFE
+357 
-369 NKKMR
+369 
-374 TKFENWLED
+374 
-383 NLFLKEKYIADLEN
+383 
-397 SAIFQHIKRK
+397 
-407 EAKNGKSTC
+407 
-416 GVLEVAVAFRFYKKW
+416 
-431 IKQREEI
+431 

>member
-54 REGEAV
+54 REGEAI

-182 ELTKEKMSKTLKAGA
+182 ELTKFVPANLQELERLEKMLNYLNMHFTEVISLQDLADQVHLSREVCCRLFKKMTGKTITGYLEE
-197 IYTRVNDQNTPRELT
+197 YRVNKSFSLVQSGQYSMTQI
-212 ANMEHTE
+212 TE
-219 YLWRKRFGIDMTPSE
+219 MVGFSNPSRFASAFRKRFGCNPGE
-234 KLMKLLEDVGDWSET
+234 
-249 RWDIDRHS
+249 
-257 YNIHNPEYQIN
+257 YNSVKH
-268 VLDSQD
+268 
-274 TYETLSYF
+274 
-282 YDDERM
+282 
-288 LYAPLKLNYLTTT
+288 
-301 LYETELWYMD
+301 
-311 MGRCLIPKPEHKY
+311 
-324 DIEHGVYYYY
+324 
-334 IEKDSLNGKL
+334 
-344 LPLFAYGK
+344 
-352 SQCCD
+352 
-357 RSGREVPVLIFE
+357 
-369 NKKMR
+369 
-374 TKFENWLED
+374 
-383 NLFLKEKYIADLEN
+383 
-397 SAIFQHIKRK
+397 
-407 EAKNGKSTC
+407 
-416 GVLEVAVAFRFYKKW
+416 
-431 IKQREEI
+431 